1 MSEPITFD
9 GYENLFRAFS
19 IDEIEDLKRIEK
31 NTPYLFG
38 YVYFLE
44 YGNLLKIGYTK
55 NPYTRIMTLKKQG
68 EGYSDKAIGRVAL
81 TPMCTNYVKVEKTI
95 HELFKDVR
103 RDKTELFDISFY
115 DAVMGT
121 MNANLDYLDE
131 SKEIERRSDATFNFV
146 KSFISGEV

>member
-1 MSEPITFD
+1 MNEPIIFD
-9 GYENLFRAFS
+9 GYENSFRAFS

-31 NTPYLFG
+31 NTPHLFG

-55 NPYTRIMTLKKQG
+55 TPYKRIMTLKKQG
-68 EGYSDKAIGRVAL
+68 EGYSDKTIGRVAL
-81 TPMCTNYVKVEKTI
+81 TPMCTNYVKVEKNI

-115 DAVMGT
+115 DAVMGA

-131 SKEIERRSDATFNFV
+131 SKEIEKRSEAVLNFV
-146 KSFISGEV
+146 NSFIFGEV